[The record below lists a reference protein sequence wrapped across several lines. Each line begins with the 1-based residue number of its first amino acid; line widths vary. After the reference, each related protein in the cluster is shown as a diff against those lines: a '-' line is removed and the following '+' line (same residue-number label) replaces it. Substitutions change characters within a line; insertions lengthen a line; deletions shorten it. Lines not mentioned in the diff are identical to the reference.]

1 MMRRST
7 VNTRIRKVKL
17 TKPSQKIAMIKPIR
31 PSETDL
37 ARNQLVRTRIPN
49 LRRKNQT
56 T

>member
-1 MMRRST
+1 MRRST

-17 TKPSQKIAMIKPIR
+17 TKPSQKIAMIKPISY

-49 LRRKNQT
+49 LRKKNQT